1 MNSRITLQELQMV
14 EVNVLNEFIKFCDD
28 NDLKYFVVYGTLLGT
43 IRHNGI
49 IPWDNDIDVCMPR
62 YDYQRFIELTE
73 KNGLN
78 DFIKIDNPLHN
89 THSSSLLLRYGL
101 LVSI

>member
-49 IPWDNDIDVCMPR
+49 IPWDDDIVDLSRKVQSTNSK
-62 YDYQRFIELTE
+62 YFKL
-73 KNGLN
+73 
-78 DFIKIDNPLHN
+78 
-89 THSSSLLLRYGL
+89 SSYN
-101 LVSI
+101 IC

>member
-49 IPWDNDIDVCMPR
+49 IPWDDDIDVCMVWMDLGSQKR
-62 YDYQRFIELTE
+62 I
-73 KNGLN
+73 N
-78 DFIKIDNPLHN
+78 FIKSQIEEFFDYKVLPKIDIFT
-89 THSSSLLLRYGL
+89 THYSCKNYG
-101 LVSI
+101 V

>member
-28 NDLKYFVVYGTLLGT
+28 NDLKYFVVYGTLLGK

-49 IPWDNDIDVCMPR
+49 IPWDEYIDVCMPR
-62 YDYQRFIELTE
+62 YDYQRFI
-73 KNGLN
+73 
-78 DFIKIDNPLHN
+78 
-89 THSSSLLLRYGL
+89 
-101 LVSI
+101 